1 MLNLHMSDKEISPDF
16 IKLVIK
22 SPFGMFCGEDVILA
36 KKLQLTINL
45 VHMIHSTL
53 KYEKKL
59 LFILFQILFYF

>member
-1 MLNLHMSDKEISPDF
+1 MSNLHMSDTEISPDF
-16 IKLVIK
+16 IKLAIK

-36 KKLQLTINL
+36 KKLQLAINL